1 MHASSSCNSYYVLG
15 FFYACQWFAANW
27 GVGLFQPIVEKGR
40 ERPQSESPIASR
52 LHVVGVQCL
61 DICGIDLKRYPP
73 QRNARQCIHYCCL
86 H

>member
-1 MHASSSCNSYYVLG
+1 MHASSSCNSYYVLV
-15 FFYACQWFAANW
+15 FLCLSVVCSKL

-73 QRNARQCIHYCCL
+73 QHNARQCIHYCCL